1 MEKTIELTCDTCG
14 KQFHKR
20 RAEHNRCLKRGHKR
34 KFCSLKCCGKA
45 TIDNIPPESK
55 VWDHLVA
62 NNKSDEYS
70 PFRWHYRNA
79 KRRKHEFDLTL
90 EYLKELWE
98 KQDGK
103 CPYTD
108 WPLKQMK
115 DTSHKN
121 QLPTTPDRTSL
132 DRIDSSK
139 GYVKGNVQFIC
150 YMAQNAK
157 NKFTS
162 AQLKSFCESMVVH
175 CKNKYWVEDTLADTT
190 LGGFSGEAKAKV
202 L

>member
-20 RAEHNRCLKRGHKR
+20 KAEHNRCLKRGLKR
-34 KFCSLKCCGKA
+34 SFCSRSCSGKA

-62 NNKSDEYS
+62 NNKADEYS

-79 KRRKHEFDLTL
+79 KRRKREFDITL
-90 EYLKELWE
+90 KFLKELWE

-103 CPYTD
+103 CPYTG
-108 WPLKQMK
+108 WKLKQMK

-121 QLPTTPDRTSL
+121 QLPKTPDRASL

-139 GYVKGNVQFIC
+139 GYVKGNVQFVS

-157 NKFTS
+157 N
-162 AQLKSFCESMVVH
+162 E
-175 CKNKYWVEDTLADTT
+175 
-190 LGGFSGEAKAKV
+190 FSDKELLDFFENVILSKH
-202 L
+202 LL